1 MKPVD
6 YALLAQRAYAD
17 APTVGWADSASR
29 MHVYGDVHVF
39 RGTDD
44 LAAWLADLEC
54 DVIAVEGLGKLHK
67 GFYGALAA
75 ILPQCLALPRPS
87 AVAGHSLGA
96 AMAII
101 YVAVLAQ
108 LGHVVPVY
116 AFEPP
121 RLCSDAAM
129 QDLLAVTRV
138 PWFATRNGLDV
149 VTQVPPGLSL
159 PGPLTKI
166 GKPSFSLDNLTD
178 HGIGRVIAALAPSP
192 EEAKAA

>member
-1 MKPVD
+1 MQPVD
-6 YALLAQRAYAD
+6 YALLAQRAYTD
-17 APTVGWADSASR
+17 APTVGQAESASR

-39 RGTDD
+39 RGSDD
-44 LAAWLADLEC
+44 LASFIADADC
-54 DVIAVEGLGKLHK
+54 DTIPVEGLGKLHK
-67 GFYGALAA
+67 GFYGALTA
-75 ILPQCLALPRPS
+75 IMPQCLALPRPS

-101 YVAVLAQ
+101 YAAVLAQ

-121 RLCSDAAM
+121 RLCGDAAM
-129 QDLLAVTRV
+129 QDLLAATRV

-149 VTQVPPGLSL
+149 VTQVPPGLTL

-166 GKPSFSLDNLTD
+166 GRPSFSLDNLTD
-178 HGIGRVIAALAPSP
+178 HGMGRVIAALA
-192 EEAKAA
+192 EAA

>member
-6 YALLAQRAYAD
+6 YALLAKRSYTD
-17 APTVGWADSASR
+17 APTVGRADSASR

-39 RGTDD
+39 RGSDD
-44 LAAWLADLEC
+44 LASFIADADC
-54 DVIAVEGLGKLHK
+54 DTIPVEGLGKLHK

-87 AVAGHSLGA
+87 AVTGHSLGA

-101 YVAVLAQ
+101 YAAVLAQ

-121 RLCSDAAM
+121 RLCGDAAL
-129 QDLLAVTRV
+129 QDLLAATKV

-149 VTQVPPGLSL
+149 VTQVPPGLTL
-159 PGPLTKI
+159 PGALTRI
-166 GKPSFSLDNLTD
+166 GRPSFSLDNLTD
-178 HGIGRVIAALAPSP
+178 HGIGRVIEALMPGESHG
-192 EEAKAA
+192 

>member
-6 YALLAQRAYAD
+6 YALLAKRAYTD
-17 APTVGWADSASR
+17 APTVGQPDSASR
-29 MHVYGDVHVF
+29 MHVYGDVHCF
-39 RGTDD
+39 RGSDD
-44 LAAWLADLEC
+44 LASFIADADC

-101 YVAVLAQ
+101 YAAVLAQ
-108 LGHVVPVY
+108 LVHVVPVY

-121 RLCSDAAM
+121 RLCGD
-129 QDLLAVTRV
+129 DTLAHVYRD
-138 PWFATRNGLDV
+138 FAIPFFGTRNGLDI
-149 VTQVPPGLSL
+149 VTQVPPELSHAR
-159 PGPLTKI
+159 PLTPI
-166 GKPSFSLDNLTD
+166 GTASFSLDNLTD
-178 HGIGRVIAALAPSP
+178 HGIGRVIEALASTG
-192 EEAKAA
+192 A